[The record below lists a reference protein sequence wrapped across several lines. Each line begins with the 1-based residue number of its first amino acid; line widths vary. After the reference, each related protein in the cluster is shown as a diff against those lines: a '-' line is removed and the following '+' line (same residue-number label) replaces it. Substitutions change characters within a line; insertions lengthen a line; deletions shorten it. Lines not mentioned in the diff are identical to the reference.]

1 MPDTSISIAL
11 ERFTTF
17 GDLLKY
23 LRRRTGLTQ
32 RELSIAVGYSD
43 AQISRLEQNERLP
56 DLATL
61 TARFLPVLM
70 LEDHPEA
77 AERLL
82 DLAASMRR
90 EDAPATGLPPYKG
103 LYFFDEADS
112 ELFFGREELTASL
125 VERLETGLESGH
137 RFLAVIG
144 ASGSGKSSL
153 VRAGLI
159 PALQWRRKSSGWPV
173 FVLTPATHPL
183 EALGQAIYKP
193 GMPGVS
199 GQELAHVFTEDS
211 RGLDQALTRTA
222 NASGAEYT
230 LLVIDQFEELF
241 TLCRSETEQS
251 AFIENVLKAA
261 FQPDGKAIILIAMR
275 ADFYAHCA
283 RFDSLRQALAHH
295 QEYIGPMNVEELRQV
310 IEKPARHGHWEIE
323 PGLVDLMLH
332 DIGADTGHVPEP
344 GALPLL
350 SHALLETWQHR
361 RGRMLTLSGYT
372 ASGGVRGAIAET
384 AEAVFHDQLE
394 PQQRDIARQIFLRL
408 TEMGADDNTADTR
421 RRVSFDELVSTN
433 EDRDVIQQVLL
444 TLANARLITTEQD
457 AVEVAHEAL
466 IREWPT
472 LRNWLEEDR
481 ESLRLHRHLTQA
493 AQEWGNTD
501 RDPSGLYRGA
511 RLAQALEWAESH
523 VEELNLLENAFLEAS
538 HELAEKEIKEREAQR
553 QRELDAAKK
562 IADEQARAAKLQRS
576 RALWLTGAFV
586 IAIGLAVFAFISR
599 FNAQREAAVNR
610 SLVLAGLAVEAQES
624 GEVDKALAL
633 GLEAVD
639 INEPPLD
646 AVSKLVSVAND
657 MGTYAVL
664 TGHTGEVRA
673 GAFGPDSSQ
682 VISGGCLNPDTA
694 GNCSSGEMILWD
706 LSTRTDIAR
715 WPGHAGWVTALAW
728 TPDGHNVLSG
738 GDDGRLI
745 LWDASRQDM
754 LEKWDFQKGGINEIA
769 VSPGENVIGVAHQDG
784 SATLLNLSN
793 RQIVFNLQ
801 GHSKP
806 VLDISF
812 SPDGK
817 LVLTSS
823 EDNTM
828 ILWDVASGEE
838 VRTFLGHTAS
848 VCGAVFLPDGKH
860 ILSSSSDMTHR
871 LWDVETGE
879 ELQRRES
886 GDTPDGMVLTPDGKT
901 VLHRVGHIIY
911 TWDLESFTGPHKRLL
926 GHVGNLL
933 NLAISSDG
941 RFALS
946 TGEDGTV
953 RIWNLRGSDEFEQIE
968 LGFSATSMAVAPDGK
983 SAAIGGWGEYA
994 ILWDLNYSKPVDHL
1008 PGITGIVAPGAMT
1021 FSPDGNWIAAAS
1033 GDYDQGTENASLIVW
1048 NASTGEI
1055 HCDLQGHA
1063 RRVRTVAFSPDSRF
1077 VLSG

>member
-1 MPDTSISIAL
+1 
-11 ERFTTF
+11 
-17 GDLLKY
+17 
-23 LRRRTGLTQ
+23 
-32 RELSIAVGYSD
+32 
-43 AQISRLEQNERLP
+43 
-56 DLATL
+56 
-61 TARFLPVLM
+61 
-70 LEDHPEA
+70 
-77 AERLL
+77 
-82 DLAASMRR
+82 
-90 EDAPATGLPPYKG
+90 
-103 LYFFDEADS
+103 
-112 ELFFGREELTASL
+112 
-125 VERLETGLESGH
+125 
-137 RFLAVIG
+137 
-144 ASGSGKSSL
+144 
-153 VRAGLI
+153 
-159 PALQWRRKSSGWPV
+159 
-173 FVLTPATHPL
+173 
-183 EALGQAIYKP
+183 
-193 GMPGVS
+193 
-199 GQELAHVFTEDS
+199 
-211 RGLDQALTRTA
+211 
-222 NASGAEYT
+222 
-230 LLVIDQFEELF
+230 
-241 TLCRSETEQS
+241 
-251 AFIENVLKAA
+251 
-261 FQPDGKAIILIAMR
+261 
-275 ADFYAHCA
+275 
-283 RFDSLRQALAHH
+283 
-295 QEYIGPMNVEELRQV
+295 
-310 IEKPARHGHWEIE
+310 
-323 PGLVDLMLH
+323 
-332 DIGADTGHVPEP
+332 
-344 GALPLL
+344 
-350 SHALLETWQHR
+350 
-361 RGRMLTLSGYT
+361 
-372 ASGGVRGAIAET
+372 
-384 AEAVFHDQLE
+384 
-394 PQQRDIARQIFLRL
+394 
-408 TEMGADDNTADTR
+408 MGADDNTADTR

-1077 VLSG
+1077 VLSGSQGVDNIGDLILWDVNDCSLVRRFDTEQDTTGIDFSDDGKYVFTSSAFYENATLWEVESGKAVQVYVMPDDVLLDAAFGPNDETVLGAAISGVIVEWDRETGQEIRRFAGHDGGVWSVTLSPNENYLASSDDAGTIILWDIVSGKELQRHNLHNGLSFQVAFSPGSDILYSVSDDETLVAWRLGDPSLPALLTWIDENRYVRELTCEERAQYNIEPLCRLIIEKKLP